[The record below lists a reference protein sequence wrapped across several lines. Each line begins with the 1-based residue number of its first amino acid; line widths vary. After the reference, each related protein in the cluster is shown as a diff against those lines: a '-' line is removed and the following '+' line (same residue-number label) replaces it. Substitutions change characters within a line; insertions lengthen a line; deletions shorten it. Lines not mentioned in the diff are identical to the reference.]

1 MSPITSITRP
11 RNNQLVYSPYYQYL
25 WVTYGGCPPAF
36 RTIRLGDINLLKV
49 IRTDKGSGVV
59 GRQSQRTSARQ
70 MYYSAKVVGGE
81 PGPMTVALY
90 QGDDT
95 EEVSAHETPHAL
107 LER

>member
-1 MSPITSITRP
+1 MG
-11 RNNQLVYSPYYQYL
+11 YL
-25 WVTYGGCPPAF
+25 PAF
-36 RTIRLGDINLLKV
+36 RTILLGDIKLLKE
-49 IRTDKGSGVV
+49 IRMNDESGVL
-59 GRQSQRTSARQ
+59 GRRSQRTSARW
-70 MYYSAKVVGGE
+70 MYYAAKVVGGE